1 MLGAVGILVLGDIC
15 PRLYRWGTCCD
26 SWYRSILLYLF
37 LIGGGLGC
45 LLWANGGGGM
55 KHHFVVLGLHWR
67 VELLVAG

>member
-45 LLWANGGGGM
+45 LLWANGGGDEASFCCAWPALEG
-55 KHHFVVLGLHWR
+55 
-67 VELLVAG
+67 